1 MKNILLSFDIEEFE
15 MPFEYGKEISFD
27 DQIQISTVGA
37 EKILDLLK
45 KRDIKATFYTT
56 ANYGQHARQILD
68 RIVNEGH
75 ELASHGLFHNRFET
89 KDLEESRLILENIS
103 GAEVKGYRM
112 ARMKP
117 VSEKEILAAGYLYNS
132 SLNPTFLPGRYN
144 NLKELRTISFQEGLW
159 RLPASV
165 TPMFRIPLFWL
176 SFHNFP
182 SWLYRFF
189 SKRVLNKDGYLNI
202 YFHPWEFMPI
212 GPKSKYNF
220 PFYVTRNTG
229 SKMEKRLD
237 DYLQWAVKEGF
248 HFMRTID
255 FISKK
260 MKMYNPLS

>member
-15 MPFEYGKEISFD
+15 MPFEYGEEISFD
-27 DQIQISTVGA
+27 NQIQISTAGA

-56 ANYGQHARQILD
+56 ANFGQHAQQIVD
-68 RIVNEGH
+68 RIVQEGH
-75 ELASHGLFHNRFET
+75 ELASHGLFHNNFET
-89 KDLEESRLILENIS
+89 KDLAESKRILENIS
-103 GAEVKGYRM
+103 GVEVRGYRM
-112 ARMKP
+112 ARMKS
-117 VSEKEILAAGYLYNS
+117 VSEKDILAAGYVYNS

-144 NLKELRTISFQEGLW
+144 NLKELRTISFHEGMW

-165 TPMFRIPLFWL
+165 TPTFRIPLFWL

-182 SWLYRFF
+182 LWIYRFL
-189 SKRVLNKDGYLNI
+189 SKKVLNKDGYLNI

-220 PFYVTRNTG
+220 PSYVTRNTG
-229 SKMEKRLD
+229 HKMEKRFEGYLD
-237 DYLQWAVKEGF
+237 WAIKEGF

-255 FISKK
+255 FITKK
-260 MKMYNPLS
+260 NENI